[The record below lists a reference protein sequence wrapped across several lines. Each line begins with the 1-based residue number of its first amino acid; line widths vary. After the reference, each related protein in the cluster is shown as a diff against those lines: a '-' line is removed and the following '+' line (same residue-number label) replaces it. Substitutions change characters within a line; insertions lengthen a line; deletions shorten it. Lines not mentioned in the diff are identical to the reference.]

1 MKLRWTIVGLILLT
15 LLGLV
20 AVVSLTL
27 QSNLGPL
34 FHEQEQNFAQ
44 ITLSQ
49 VQRLIDERYNLLAN
63 TAASLAHSDS
73 SYASLQADSTPVSTG
88 DFNPARFRELEVSL
102 MALVDL
108 DGNLVHAYAYDLTQ
122 SQEIPLP
129 EEILPRLQPGD
140 ALLRLPEDRETIRGL
155 LRTQSGPLLLA
166 SAPVLRSD
174 GSGPALGTLLVGRF
188 LDAEEL
194 QRISKLA
201 RLPLSL
207 VDYNQALTSPG
218 FADSA
223 SALSAA
229 SPSLLLPMSE
239 TEMSA
244 FQLLSDLYEQPAYIL
259 RVTLSRTVAR
269 NSQLVLNFLL
279 ITLAASVF
287 LFGVITILS
296 VDRLVLAPLHHLGRQ
311 VAQIG
316 RRGDLSERVSIT
328 GRDEL
333 GRLGADINQ
342 MLADLQQSQRSRQES
357 EERFGRLVESMD
369 DMVFTLDERITQ
381 INLYGDKARKL
392 GLPEAIPLPG
402 SLDAAD
408 ITPQTA
414 DDYGIA
420 LNITAETLRNHIE
433 ALRLALAG
441 QHLAYEWSAS
451 VGGEELN
458 FQSVLSPVTD
468 DAGRMAGVVGV
479 TRDISGL
486 KSLENTLRQ
495 RVRDLNALND
505 VMRAFLSQ
513 LDAHNIFHES
523 CRLLVEHFDVDAA
536 WLGILREDDLILR
549 PAASEG
555 LDASKL
561 PPLITQGKTAQIQHP
576 AMLAL
581 LEKEPLVLGKSTRRG
596 EKIWATLA
604 PAERNFDWLLALPV
618 TVGESR
624 MALTIFSRQQS
635 AFLPSAIQ
643 LFEAFANLMAIAL
656 NNADLFNQVR
666 ADQARLQSL
675 SQRLVEIQEE
685 ERREIALELHDEVGQ
700 LLTGLKIKLDA
711 AGSIP
716 PNNLPAH
723 LEGARQ
729 LAEDLIKKVRS
740 LSLDLRPSM
749 LDDLGLLPAFLWHF
763 DRYTSLTGIQV
774 HFVQNGID
782 RQRFPP
788 NLETTAYRIVQEG
801 LTNIA
806 RHARVNEATVRVLY
820 QDQVLTIQIE
830 DRGAGFN
837 ADETLEKGQS
847 RGLLGMR
854 ERVAFVGGSFTIDSV
869 PGWGTLLVVELPV
882 PQQESEGVTDD
893 QDPVGG

>member
-34 FHEQEQNFAQ
+34 FHDQEQQMAQ
-44 ITLSQ
+44 ITLDQ
-49 VQRLIDERYNLLAN
+49 VQRLIDERYNLLEN
-63 TAASLAHSDS
+63 TAVSLAHSDA
-73 SYASLQADSTPVSTG
+73 SYAGMQAGSPAETAGNFS
-88 DFNPARFRELEVSL
+88 PARFSELGVSL
-102 MALVDL
+102 IALVSL
-108 DGNLVHAYAYDLTQ
+108 DGGLEHAFAYDLAQ
-122 SQEIPLP
+122 SREIPLP
-129 EEILPRLQPGD
+129 EEILPHLQPGD
-140 ALLRLPEDRETIRGL
+140 RLLHLPEDTEVIRGL

-174 GSGPALGTLLVGRF
+174 GSGPARGTLLVGRF

-194 QRISKLA
+194 QRISRLA

-207 VDYNQALTSPG
+207 LEYDQALTSPG
-218 FADSA
+218 FADSVGV
-223 SALSAA
+223 LSAA
-229 SPSLLLPMSE
+229 SPSLLKPVSE
-239 TEMSA
+239 TEMYA
-244 FQLLSDLYEQPAYIL
+244 FQLLSDLDGQPAYIL

-279 ITLAASVF
+279 ITLTASVF
-287 LFGVITILS
+287 LFGVIAILS
-296 VDRLVLAPLHHLGRQ
+296 VDRLVLAPLQRLGRQ

-316 RRGDLSERVSIT
+316 RRGDLSERVSIA

-357 EERFGRLVESMD
+357 EQRFGRLVESMD
-369 DMVFTLDERITQ
+369 DLVFTLDERLTQ
-381 INLYGDKARKL
+381 INIYGDKARKL
-392 GLPEAIPLPG
+392 GLPETIPLPG
-402 SLDAAD
+402 SLDAAE
-408 ITPQTA
+408 IAAQPLEE
-414 DDYGIA
+414 YGIA
-420 LNITAETLRNHIE
+420 LDISAETLRNHIE

-441 QHLAYEWSAS
+441 QHLAYEWSARA
-451 VGGEELN
+451 GGQEVD
-458 FQSVLSPVTD
+458 FQSALSPVTND
-468 DAGRMAGVVGV
+468 EGRKAGVVGV

-505 VMRAFLSQ
+505 VSRAFLSQ
-513 LDAHNIFHES
+513 LDAHTIFDES
-523 CRLLVEHFDVDAA
+523 CRLLVEHFDIDAA
-536 WLGILREDDLILR
+536 WLGILREEDLILR

-555 LDASKL
+555 LEFAKL
-561 PPLITQGKTAQIQHP
+561 PPLIAQGKTAQVQHP
-576 AMLAL
+576 AVLAL
-581 LEKEPLVLGKSTRRG
+581 LEKEPLVLGRSTRRG
-596 EKIWATLA
+596 EKIWETLA
-604 PAERNFDWLLALPV
+604 PAERGFDWLLALPV
-618 TVGESR
+618 TAGESR
-624 MALTIFSRQQS
+624 MALTIFSRRQN
-635 AFLPSAIQ
+635 AFQPSAIQ
-643 LFEAFANLMAIAL
+643 LFEAFANLMTIAL
-656 NNADLFNQVR
+656 NNAGLFNQVR
-666 ADQARLQSL
+666 ADQARLHAL
-675 SQRLVEIQEE
+675 SRRLVEIQEE
-685 ERREIALELHDEVGQ
+685 ERREIALELHDEIGQ

-711 AGSIP
+711 AGDVP
-716 PNNLPAH
+716 PKDLPAH
-723 LEGARQ
+723 LESARQ

-774 HFVQNGID
+774 HFVQKGLEG
-782 RQRFPP
+782 QRFAP

-806 RHARVNEATVRVLY
+806 RHANVKEATVRVLY
-820 QDQVLTIQIE
+820 EDQLLTIQIE
-830 DRGAGFN
+830 DRGAGFD
-837 ADETLEKGQS
+837 ADETLEKGLS

-854 ERVAFVGGSFTIDSV
+854 ERIAFVGGSFTIDSV

-882 PQQESEGVTDD
+882 PQQESEGVSDD
-893 QDPVGG
+893 HDPVGG